1 MKKTFLSIISALFI
15 ASSVNAAD
23 FTFGVSAAY
32 TMIDGTGTETTR
44 DSLQKNSGSAS
55 NNVAIGSIFVENNF
69 GNFSLG
75 IDYIPFKADVSDKVK
90 KRTDTSGAAD
100 VASEADTGDYTA
112 QAELSNHITVYALYP
127 FANGMFVKAGVAQ
140 VDVETQESLN
150 SGSTYGNDTIYGG
163 QIGVGFGNSNWR
175 FALEY
180 TDYETLSL
188 TSNASNKIDA
198 DLDTTALKLSYNF

>member
-44 DSLQKNSGSAS
+44 TSNEKNNGSAS
-55 NNVAIGSIFVENNF
+55 NEVTIGSIFVENNF

-75 IDYIPFKADVSDKVK
+75 IDYIPFKADVSDRVK
-90 KRTDTSGAAD
+90 SRTDTNSAGDSG
-100 VASEADTGDYTA
+100 TYTA

-140 VDVETQESLN
+140 VDVATQESLN
-150 SGSTYGNDTIYGG
+150 SGSTYGDDTIYGG
-163 QIGVGFGNSNWR
+163 QIGLGFGNDNWR
-175 FALEY
+175 LALEY
-180 TDYETLSL
+180 TDYETISL
-188 TSNASNKIDA
+188 TSNASNKVDA
-198 DLDTTALKLSYNF
+198 DLDTTAVKLSYNF

>member
-44 DSLQKNSGSAS
+44 QSLEKNNGSAS
-55 NNVAIGSIFVENNF
+55 NEVGIGSIFVENNF
-69 GNFSLG
+69 GSFSLG

-90 KRTDTSGAAD
+90 SRTDSNSAGDSG
-100 VASEADTGDYTA
+100 TYTA

-140 VDVETQESLN
+140 VDVATQESLN
-150 SGSTYGNDTIYGG
+150 SGSTYGDDTIYGG
-163 QIGVGFGNSNWR
+163 QIGLGFGNDNWR
-175 FALEY
+175 LAVEY
-180 TDYETLSL
+180 TDYETISL
-188 TSNASNKIDA
+188 TSNASNKVDA
-198 DLDTTALKLSYNF
+198 DLDTTAIKLSYNY

>member
-32 TMIDGTGTETTR
+32 TKIDGTGTETTR
-44 DSLQKNSGSAS
+44 TSLEKNNGSAS
-55 NNVAIGSIFVENNF
+55 NEVVIGSIFVENNF

-75 IDYIPFKADVSDKVK
+75 IDYIPFKADVSGKVK
-90 KRTDTSGAAD
+90 SRSETDLTGTGAGTSTS
-100 VASEADTGDYTA
+100 VTNKA

-140 VDVETQESLN
+140 VDVATKESLQT
-150 SGSTYGNDTIYGG
+150 GETYGDDTIYGG
-163 QIGVGFGNSNWR
+163 QIGLGFGKDNWR
-175 FALEY
+175 LALEY
-180 TDYETLSL
+180 TDYETVSL
-188 TSNASNKIDA
+188 TGTGSNKVDA
-198 DLDTTALKLSYNF
+198 DLDTTAVKLSYNF

>member
-44 DSLQKNSGSAS
+44 QSLEKNNGSAS

-69 GNFSLG
+69 GSFSLG
-75 IDYIPFKADVSDKVK
+75 VDYIPFKADVSDKVK
-90 KRTDTSGAAD
+90 SRSDTNTRG
-100 VASEADTGDYTA
+100 DTGTYTA

-127 FANGMFVKAGVAQ
+127 FTNGMFVKAGVAQ
-140 VDVETQESLN
+140 VDVATQESLN
-150 SGSTYGNDTIYGG
+150 SGSTYGDDTIYGG
-163 QIGVGFGNSNWR
+163 QIGLGFGNDNWR
-175 FALEY
+175 LAVEY
-180 TDYETLSL
+180 TDYETISL
-188 TSNASNKIDA
+188 TSNASNKVDA

>member
-44 DSLQKNSGSAS
+44 QSLEKNNGSAS
-55 NNVAIGSIFVENNF
+55 NEVAIGSIFVENNF
-69 GNFSLG
+69 GSFSLG

-90 KRTDTSGAAD
+90 SRTDSNSLGDSG
-100 VASEADTGDYTA
+100 TYKA

-140 VDVETQESLN
+140 VDVATQESLN
-150 SGSTYGNDTIYGG
+150 SGSTYGDDTIYGG
-163 QIGVGFGNSNWR
+163 QIGLGFGNDNWR
-175 FALEY
+175 LAVEY
-180 TDYETLSL
+180 TDYETISL
-188 TSNASNKIDA
+188 TSNASNKVDA

>member
-44 DSLQKNSGSAS
+44 TSLQKNNGSAS
-55 NNVAIGSIFVENNF
+55 NEVAIGSIFVENNF
-69 GNFSLG
+69 GSFSLG

-90 KRTDTSGAAD
+90 SRTDSNSAGDSG
-100 VASEADTGDYTA
+100 TYKA

-127 FANGMFVKAGVAQ
+127 
-140 VDVETQESLN
+140 
-150 SGSTYGNDTIYGG
+150 
-163 QIGVGFGNSNWR
+163 
-175 FALEY
+175 
-180 TDYETLSL
+180 
-188 TSNASNKIDA
+188 
-198 DLDTTALKLSYNF
+198 

>member
-44 DSLQKNSGSAS
+44 QSLEKNNGSAS

-69 GNFSLG
+69 GSFSLG
-75 IDYIPFKADVSDKVK
+75 VDYIPFKADVSDKVK
-90 KRTDTSGAAD
+90 SRSDTNTRG
-100 VASEADTGDYTA
+100 DTGTYTA

-127 FANGMFVKAGVAQ
+127 FTNGMFVKAGVAQ
-140 VDVETQESLN
+140 VDVATQESLN
-150 SGSTYGNDTIYGG
+150 SGSTYGDDTIYGG
-163 QIGVGFGNSNWR
+163 QIGLGFGNDNWR
-175 FALEY
+175 LAVEY
-180 TDYETLSL
+180 TDYETISL
-188 TSNASNKIDA
+188 TSNASNKVDA
-198 DLDTTALKLSYNF
+198 DIDTTAVKLSYNF

>member
-15 ASSVNAAD
+15 ASGVNAAD

-44 DSLQKNSGSAS
+44 TSNEKNNGSAS
-55 NNVAIGSIFVENNF
+55 NEVGIGSIFVENNF
-69 GNFSLG
+69 GSFSLG

-90 KRTDTSGAAD
+90 SRTDSNSAGDSG
-100 VASEADTGDYTA
+100 TYTA

-140 VDVETQESLN
+140 VDVATQESLN
-150 SGSTYGNDTIYGG
+150 SGSTYGDDTIYGG
-163 QIGVGFGNSNWR
+163 QIGLGFGNDNWR
-175 FALEY
+175 LAVEY
-180 TDYETLSL
+180 TDYETISL
-188 TSNASNKIDA
+188 TSNASNKVDA
-198 DLDTTALKLSYNF
+198 DLDTTAIKLSYNF